1 MKPMREFLRDLQALG
16 IQLWDDDGYLGYR
29 APDGVFTP
37 GLITQ
42 VKERKDEILHFL
54 RNEQGVR
61 SPASIGSDASCEHL
75 SLLIEAYQAPHEH
88 YHAMQAKDSIYY
100 DAQSRSW
107 LVTSHAAVTQ
117 ILKDARFSAE
127 LNQAT
132 AQQPKKASSRRET
145 LIQKQIIF
153 TEGEVHQ
160 KFQGILLRKMG
171 QICKEIPD
179 QVRATAE
186 TLLDQVQE
194 KETFDLVMDFAY
206 PYSLMIIAHVLGIPA
221 NSPEQ
226 LLQLARWS
234 DTHGHVTSSYLDVD
248 LQDLDQL
255 GDYFHDLL
263 ASKRQDPSDDLIN
276 TLIEAELFEHED
288 ELIANCLMVLSAG
301 RMTTAKVLANGI
313 PLLLNQW
320 QMYRTQLAEDPKLA
334 ERLTEELLRVITP
347 TRYVTRHA
355 LEDVDLSGQFPG
367 DHLIRQDDKV
377 VLFLEAA
384 NHDPNRF
391 PEPEQIDAK
400 RHPNR
405 HVAFGVGPHYCPG
418 ARLARMEIQIAL
430 KSLFTVFTELYSA
443 PEAVP
448 VWNTNPNLG
457 GYDEYCLT
465 RRME

>member
-1 MKPMREFLRDLQALG
+1 MKTMQEFLRDLQALG

-37 GLITQ
+37 ELITQ

-54 RNEQGVR
+54 RSEQGDRPPV
-61 SPASIGSDASCEHL
+61 SIGPDSSCEHL
-75 SLLIEAYQAPHEH
+75 SLLIEAYQNPHEH

-100 DAQSRSW
+100 DSQSRCW
-107 LVTSHAAVTQ
+107 IVTSHAAVTE

-127 LNQAT
+127 LSQET
-132 AQQPKKASSRRET
+132 AQQHKKASSLRET

-153 TEGEVHQ
+153 AEGEVHR
-160 KFQGILLRKMG
+160 KFQRILLRKLG

-179 QVRATAE
+179 QIRATAE
-186 TLLDQVQE
+186 TLLDQVEGQ
-194 KETFDLVMDFAY
+194 ETFDLVMDFAY

-221 NSPEQ
+221 NSSEQ

-248 LQDLDQL
+248 LQDLDKL
-255 GDYFHDLL
+255 GAYFRKLL
-263 ASKRQDPSDDLIN
+263 ALKRQDPGDDLIS
-276 TLIEAELFEHED
+276 TLIETELFDSED

-301 RMTTAKVLANGI
+301 RMTTVKLLANGI

-320 QMYRTQLAEDPKLA
+320 KMYRIQLAEEPKLA
-334 ERLTEELLRVITP
+334 ERLTEELLRIITP

-355 LEDVDLSGQFPG
+355 LEDIDLSGQFPG
-367 DHLIRQDDKV
+367 NHLIRQGDKV

-384 NHDPNRF
+384 NHDPNQF
-391 PEPEQIDAK
+391 AEPEQIDAK
-400 RHPNR
+400 RTPNR
-405 HVAFGVGPHYCPG
+405 HVAFGLGPHYCPG

-430 KSLFTVFTELYSA
+430 KCLFTVFTELYPA
-443 PEAVP
+443 PETVP
-448 VWNTNPNLG
+448 IWNTNPNLG

-465 RRME
+465 SKR